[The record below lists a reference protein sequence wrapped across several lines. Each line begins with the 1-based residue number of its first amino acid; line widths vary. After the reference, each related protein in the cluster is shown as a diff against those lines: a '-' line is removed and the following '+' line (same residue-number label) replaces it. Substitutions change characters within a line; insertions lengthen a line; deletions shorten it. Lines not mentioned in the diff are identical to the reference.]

1 MSEKFEK
8 HNDMLFRIL
17 EEPVPLTDDAETFM
31 DWWISNVSINKY
43 LGMKEQRDFLR
54 EGEET
59 Q

>member
-1 MSEKFEK
+1 
-8 HNDMLFRIL
+8 
-17 EEPVPLTDDAETFM
+17 M